1 MKRKRKPDQVPPARP
16 DARDEGS
23 DSEEEDF
30 PQLGAAE
37 AYSVL
42 LGALEQGH
50 QSELPIA
57 GRKRQIKDALPSN
70 GKTAKAA
77 SPAAPKIAEEDSTG
91 QQPQPDDEPEAAVPD
106 FFSQHFNTVL
116 TEEQLLSLSAAKQSL
131 KQAAQRPVDQ
141 AWPDAA
147 WLTTDGHGLP
157 EVHSLL

>member
-16 DARDEGS
+16 DAGTEGS
-23 DSEEEDF
+23 DGEEADI

-42 LGALEQGH
+42 LGALEQGL
-50 QSELPIA
+50 QSELSSA
-57 GRKRQIKDALPSN
+57 GKQRQIKHALPGN
-70 GKTAKAA
+70 GKAKAV
-77 SPAAPKIAEEDSTG
+77 SSAAPRTAEEDSAG
-91 QQPQPDDEPEAAVPD
+91 QYPQQDDEPEAAVPD
-106 FFSQHFNTVL
+106 FFSQHFDTVL
-116 TEEQLLSLSAAKQSL
+116 TEGQLLSLGAAKQSL

-147 WLTTDGHGLP
+147 WLTTDGHTLP

>member
-16 DARDEGS
+16 DAGAEGS
-23 DSEEEDF
+23 DDEEDDV

-42 LGALEQGH
+42 LGALEQGL

-57 GRKRQIKDALPSN
+57 GRKRQLKHAWPGN
-70 GKTAKAA
+70 GKTVEAVG
-77 SPAAPKIAEEDSTG
+77 PAAPRLAEEDSAG
-91 QQPQPDDEPEAAVPD
+91 QHPQPHDEPEAAVPD
-106 FFSQHFNTVL
+106 FFSQHFDTVL
-116 TEEQLLSLSAAKQSL
+116 TEEQLLSLGAAKQSL

-147 WLTTDGHGLP
+147 WLTTDGHTLP